1 MLRKVLNIF
10 FVILPVSVSAN
21 QHERIFLRGEV
32 MADTVFAM
40 DKVVNCGAYIFALSA
55 LDGYRY
61 FADTNQLVLLDGYR
75 HDLKNHVDGIFAI
88 YGLVGCHAIISDPA
102 LESIR

>member
-1 MLRKVLNIF
+1 MLRKVLNVF

-75 HDLKNHVDGIFAI
+75 HDLKNRRRG
-88 YGLVGCHAIISDPA
+88 PA
-102 LESIR
+102 R